1 MSAHEQSWA
10 PAGAAGLV
18 ALAVA
23 CFTFFALLTG
33 KVEHSALPIMG
44 LWLIGGFVVQIVTAL
59 LELKEGNLLGGNVF
73 TFFSAFFMLVT
84 GMELILKYWAAHN
97 SIAIDASISGW
108 SWLAISAA
116 ITLWFPAY
124 MTGPKSLCLT
134 VAALVPALWI
144 IAFKD
149 LGIAPPTWAFV
160 AGYLALAGGILG
172 IYTSAA
178 IVLNDKFAKT
188 VLPMGAPFISSK
200 KIEPAQDI

>member
-1 MSAHEQSWA
+1 
-10 PAGAAGLV
+10 
-18 ALAVA
+18 
-23 CFTFFALLTG
+23 
-33 KVEHSALPIMG
+33 MG
-44 LWLIGGFVVQIVTAL
+44 LWLIGGFAVQIVTAL

-84 GMELILKYWAAHN
+84 GLELIMKFWAAHN
-97 SIAIDASISGW
+97 SITIDARISGW
-108 SWLAISAA
+108 FWLAISAA

-124 MTGPKSLCLT
+124 MTDPKSLCLT

-149 LGIAPPTWAFV
+149 LGIAPPAWAPI

-178 IVLNDKFAKT
+178 IVLNNKFAKS
-188 VLPMGAPFISSK
+188 VLPMGMPFISAKEVEVSQ
-200 KIEPAQDI
+200 EL